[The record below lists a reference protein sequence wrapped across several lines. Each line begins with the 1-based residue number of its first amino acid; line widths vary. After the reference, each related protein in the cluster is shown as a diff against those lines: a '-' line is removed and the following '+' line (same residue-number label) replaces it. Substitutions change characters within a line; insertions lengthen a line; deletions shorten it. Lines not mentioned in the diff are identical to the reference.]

1 LIVAATAS
9 VDLHRIAIEVGRI
22 PDAGLYAAAK
32 LVKKLGDEQ
41 ARRVGAPL
49 AGHHRRAIKMRTRD
63 KNIRPIQDGKAI
75 LITGVPAGPW
85 VWMTSGTAPH
95 TTRRRKRGPMKK
107 ITVHHPGMRG
117 RNAWT
122 IVTDRA
128 AELVP
133 RIFEDLADRAVI

>member
-1 LIVAATAS
+1 VSGTAS
-9 VDLHRIAIEVGRI
+9 VELHRIAIEVGRI
-22 PDAGLYAAAK
+22 PDAGLIAAAK

-49 AGHHRRAIKMRTRD
+49 EGHHRRPIKMRTKD
-63 KNIRPIQDGKAI
+63 KNIRPITDGKAI

-107 ITVHHPGMRG
+107 MLVHHPGVHR
-117 RNAWT
+117 RKNAWT
-122 IVTDRA
+122 TVTDRA
-128 AELVP
+128 TELVP
-133 RIFEDLADRAVI
+133 RIFEDLTGKAVD